1 MSTLTSIV
9 KRPSIRARIFRQ
21 ILSHANISPTEQR
34 QILKDEGLLI
44 EDLNDYGADIPLN
57 SYMRMFDRLSTLTHS
72 PAFGLKT
79 SKVMGPE
86 LIGAV
91 GFIFL
96 SSQNLQAAIEYYSK
110 SVSTIQEVTQLI
122 FEHKP
127 QPTLKYI
134 ITDERITPRRQDVE
148 FSIGYV
154 NGLLKTYIG
163 KDYRPKEI
171 YFEHAK
177 PIKGDLYEVHFD
189 CPVFFEQDINAIILN
204 PDDLQRGSAK
214 FDQNLIPL
222 LQHYLELLEHN
233 TQRTASFTENVE
245 QILPHAIEHHNAKLS
260 YVSGRLGLSE
270 ITVHRRLKAE
280 GTSFRE
286 VLQKKRIAIS
296 QRLLTETRMNILQIA
311 QKLGYSETASFTR
324 AFHKETG
331 QTPTKFR
338 KDQLSK

>member
-1 MSTLTSIV
+1 MTTSPNTV
-9 KRPSIRARIFRQ
+9 KRPFIRARIFRQ
-21 ILSHANISPTEQR
+21 ILSQANITPIKQK
-34 QILKDEGLLI
+34 QILNDEGLII
-44 EDLNDYGADIPLN
+44 EDLSDYGADIPLN
-57 SYMRMFDRLSTLTHS
+57 SYMRMFERLSLVTHS
-72 PAFGLKT
+72 PTFGLKT

-96 SSQNLQAAIEYYSK
+96 SSPNLEAAIEYYSK

-122 FEHKP
+122 FEREP
-127 QPTLKYI
+127 QPTLKYV

-154 NGLLKTYIG
+154 NGLLRTYIG
-163 KDYRPKEI
+163 KGYRPKEI

-177 PIKGDLYEVHFD
+177 PVKGDLYEIHFD
-189 CPVFFEQDINAIILN
+189 CPVFFEQDINAIVLN
-204 PDDLQRGSAK
+204 PEDLQKGSAK

-222 LQHYLELLEHN
+222 LEHYLQLLEHH
-233 TQRTASFTENVE
+233 TQRTTSFVENIE
-245 QILPHAIEHHNAKLS
+245 QILPHAIEYNNANLP
-260 YVSGRLGLSE
+260 YVSGRLGLTE
-270 ITVHRRLKAE
+270 ITVRRRLKDE

-286 VLQKKRIAIS
+286 LLQKKRIAIS
-296 QRLLTETRMNILQIA
+296 RRLLTETKMNILQIA

-324 AFHKETG
+324 AFRKETG

-338 KDQLSK
+338 KANLSK